1 MPEGLAAANAAGPLL
16 SASMS
21 VPASTT
27 ASLFLNNTSVVS
39 PSPPSRTRTRLRSH
53 AFCSQPLYVQL
64 AWAVLRCHKPHGPGP
79 MDQERFGLVGPSL
92 RTTSWNPVEA
102 KFAESPFYR

>member
-27 ASLFLNNTSVVS
+27 ASFLLNNTSVVP
-39 PSPPSRTRTRLRSH
+39 PSPPSRTRTLLRSH

-64 AWAVLRCHKPHGPGP
+64 AWAVLRCHKPHGP
-79 MDQERFGLVGPSL
+79 MDQERFGLVGPCL

-102 KFAESPFYR
+102 KFAEDPF

>member
-1 MPEGLAAANAAGPLL
+1 MPEGLAAANAVGPLL

-27 ASLFLNNTSVVS
+27 ASFFLNDTSAVP

-64 AWAVLRCHKPHGPGP
+64 AWAELHGP
-79 MDQERFGLVGPSL
+79 MDQERFGLVGPCL
-92 RTTSWNPVEA
+92 RTTSENAVMA
-102 KFAESPFYR
+102 KVAEDHF